1 MKSKQV
7 KHEEVESLRSE
18 LQRCPHLFLTT
29 FDKLTVTQDFELRKS
44 VRAVGGRYRVIK
56 NTLAELAAEGTPAA
70 SLLKGLTGMNSLV
83 YTDGDPVALAKA
95 LTRYAKENPVLTFKA
110 GMIEGRVIDAG
121 AIQQLAELPPREE
134 LLARLLFLIQA
145 PAQRVVTALQAVGR
159 NLAVVLDQGV
169 KEQKFRA

>member
-1 MKSKQV
+1 
-7 KHEEVESLRSE
+7 
-18 LQRCPHLFLTT
+18 
-29 FDKLTVTQDFELRKS
+29 VTQDFELRKS

>member
-1 MKSKQV
+1 
-7 KHEEVESLRSE
+7 
-18 LQRCPHLFLTT
+18 
-29 FDKLTVTQDFELRKS
+29 
-44 VRAVGGRYRVIK
+44 
-56 NTLAELAAEGTPAA
+56 
-70 SLLKGLTGMNSLV
+70 
-83 YTDGDPVALAKA
+83 VALAKA